1 MVKALAS
8 ADKSLDFFPDWV
20 LKVDSGLDGD
30 SLSYMDMMERHS
42 AEERRRLRERDIMEE
57 GRALWMAKKNEEL
70 ELEHRE
76 QEQVDT

>member
-1 MVKALAS
+1 M
-8 ADKSLDFFPDWV
+8 
-20 LKVDSGLDGD
+20 DGD